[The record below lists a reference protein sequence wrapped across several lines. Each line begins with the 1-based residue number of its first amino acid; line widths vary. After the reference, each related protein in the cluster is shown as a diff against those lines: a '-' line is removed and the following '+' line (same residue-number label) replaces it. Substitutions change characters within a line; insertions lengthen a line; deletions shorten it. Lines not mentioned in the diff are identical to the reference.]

1 VGCDIAGSA
10 SAVST
15 AITSHFNAPRNTGT
29 GRITMQRFRLMK
41 VYLALVLL
49 VLIGAIVGTAWL
61 RPS

>member
-1 VGCDIAGSA
+1 
-10 SAVST
+10 
-15 AITSHFNAPRNTGT
+15 
-29 GRITMQRFRLMK
+29 MQRFRLMK